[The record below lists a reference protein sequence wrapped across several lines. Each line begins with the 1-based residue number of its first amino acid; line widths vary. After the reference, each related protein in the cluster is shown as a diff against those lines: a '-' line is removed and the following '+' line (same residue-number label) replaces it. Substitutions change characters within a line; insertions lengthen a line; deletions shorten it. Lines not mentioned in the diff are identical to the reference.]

1 MVFCLISRNSSDLC
15 QIAKPWIILPK
26 MVSTS
31 VLVDEN
37 TVVKAA
43 LKLANIATVIPD
55 SQPLFVIKEIM
66 AKIKTSK
73 RSDYSTGYLN
83 DFPNVALKRLTING
97 HDLR

>member
-1 MVFCLISRNSSDLC
+1 
-15 QIAKPWIILPK
+15 

-43 LKLANIATVIPD
+43 LKPANIATVIPD

-66 AKIKTSK
+66 AKIKT
-73 RSDYSTGYLN
+73 
-83 DFPNVALKRLTING
+83 
-97 HDLR
+97 